1 MVSVEGMCI
10 GDFASQS
17 LFLPC
22 LLRISE
28 SSSDCSGDIACST
41 TLVCG
46 GAGANCADNDDSL
59 CDGSLICI
67 ANECSQRSAIFGDC
81 DDGDNADC
89 ANGLDCFS
97 GVCLGADGTPCS
109 ENDECINTCISSNCT
124 SFSSLSAA
132 CDDTE
137 DCNGPGL
144 ACSNGLCLLED
155 THSCNNNT
163 ECINVCIDSIC
174 GPQSGNGDE
183 CDLGE
188 TADCAAPSE
197 CFGTVCLLGDGQACS
212 SNAECYNV
220 CINSVCNVAAGVS
233 GTCDETS
240 DCDGEELVCT
250 ASACLVSN
258 GNPCANNADCVHVC
272 IEDLCV
278 LPSVVEGNCDAGDN
292 DDCNAP
298 AVCSATACLYE
309 AGTSCSSN
317 SQCIEECIS
326 GTCQPASTLG
336 GPCDS
341 GDDLDCSLPLVC
353 YREQCLKPNGQACNN
368 NDECVRVCIENIC
381 SDVEGM
387 GEPCD
392 EEADCQGFI
401 DCGEDDLCG
410 GPGASC
416 TPNNDTL
423 CNTQLGAEVCI
434 FNKCDGLKPISGLC
448 QEDADCEG
456 SIGCSSGTCGSA
468 GASCVSNTD
477 CNSAA
482 SLTCVGQ
489 TCLPIAG
496 LGGQCDAHDPDD
508 CVDNIDCGNGGV
520 CGGSGAG
527 EFVSQF
533 SRETHQLY
541 LTFYSYNLVDC
552 GLNNDNLCQSTLIC
566 FDTTCETPRSN
577 TKACFENEDCNSK
590 ACVNG
595 FCAPILG
602 LGWPCD
608 DPDDCGSA
616 GTIDCSS
623 GLCGGAGAACA
634 PNDDAVCLQGMVCI
648 SDVCTQ
654 KGVLAGSCEDD
665 SDCASGR
672 CITGICSNS
681 ADIGDVCDSD
691 IDCGGLLACSS
702 QSSTC
707 GGFEAE
713 CVNNRDDLCAP
724 PLVCLEDECGSL
736 ISNGNSCAENK
747 DCVSSACIGGV
758 CSNPNGV
765 DSPCDPFDSQDC
777 NSPIECSETTCGGSG
792 ATCVDDNDSLCG
804 SGLKCIDGNCR
815 SPSALNGPCDAANSD
830 CASPLVCI
838 YDKCVNPSAVSGPC
852 DPSDGNSDCQDPLAC
867 APQGI
872 CGGAGSDCGQD
883 NDALCAANLVCVL
896 DVCALPVGNG
906 GSCAENDDCVNVC
919 VGGTCRPVGNAGDD
933 CDQMDDCGSGTSCS
947 GGVCGGPNA
956 DCASNN
962 DQLCAPSLVCLPGD
976 LCGVPLLDTAVC
988 DENSDCDSRLTCL
1001 KGQCSDLSLL
1011 DSDCD
1016 VGDNADC
1023 EDDSVNCSP
1032 SGQCGG
1038 EGAVCSGNDD
1048 AYCGS
1053 DLACVQGECKPLQ
1066 GNGGSCGENLD
1077 CITDSTCINGLCSD
1091 PASPGEPCDAGD
1103 AADCSGSSSCGD
1115 ASQPICG
1122 GSGSS
1127 CAGGGS
1133 DSADDA
1139 LCVGGLVCVNLVCH
1153 GTQANGGS
1161 CDTNSDCESG
1171 VCVSDTCKDAG
1182 TAGEACDLADGN
1194 VDCDPAYGCGEDG
1207 VCGGNDADC
1216 SNNDDAQCF
1225 EDRKCIAGHCNH
1237 PVANGAQC
1245 DTSNDECISGH
1256 CINSAC
1262 SEAASV
1268 GEQCDF
1274 GDDSDC
1280 EGEIGCGTDLVCG
1293 GAGSGGC
1300 GNDDSQC
1307 NTGLI
1312 CSFDTC
1318 APAVAVGSA
1327 CDADNSDCAS
1337 NHCINGICTAV
1348 PSSVGGVCDVGDPSD
1363 CNGNVD
1369 CGSDSVCG
1377 GFLSDCAVNDDSLC
1391 DASVGFVCVFDR
1403 CQNRVAFNGD
1413 CDSDNRDCEEGFT
1426 CISSSCSVY
1435 SAMGGPC
1442 DDAGDCF
1449 DSGVDCSPSR
1459 KCGGIGAA
1467 CGNDDSL
1474 CASSNIC
1481 VQGSCHVPVGRGG
1494 ACGENKDC
1502 VSGICVFGTC
1512 KLAGSVSEDCDDNL
1526 DCRDELECGLDD
1538 EICGGEG
1545 AGCADNQDTSCA
1557 GSNVCVN
1564 GTCQP
1569 PQDSGRSCQENKDCS
1584 SSVCIDMSCQEEASS
1599 IGQACDTGEDSDC
1612 ESGYSCG
1619 TDGICGGNGAACS
1632 GNADSY
1638 CESPR
1643 VCALG
1648 VCVQLQPNGSLCSEP
1663 EDCCCQGRCIEGT
1676 CSPPSQVDG
1685 PCQEPDDCVGAI
1697 SCAQS
1702 GTCGGVG
1709 AGCNS
1714 SIVCSP
1720 SLFCHNGHCSW
1731 PLPDGA
1737 VCDNDSDCSS
1747 GACIE
1752 SKCLPPSNKG
1762 GKCDSEDNND
1772 CSGDVGCGS
1781 DNVCGSVYAPCNDN
1795 NALCTENL
1803 VCAGGL
1809 CSEIVQNGGVC
1820 EQDSDCQS
1828 TNCEDGICAAD
1839 TSIGDLCENSN
1850 QCLGDIQCF
1859 GGQCGG
1865 AGATVRHLAW
1875 YL

>member
-1 MVSVEGMCI
+1 M
-10 GDFASQS
+10 
-17 LFLPC
+17 
-22 LLRISE
+22 
-28 SSSDCSGDIACST
+28 
-41 TLVCG
+41 
-46 GAGANCADNDDSL
+46 
-59 CDGSLICI
+59 
-67 ANECSQRSAIFGDC
+67 
-81 DDGDNADC
+81 
-89 ANGLDCFS
+89 
-97 GVCLGADGTPCS
+97 
-109 ENDECINTCISSNCT
+109 
-124 SFSSLSAA
+124 
-132 CDDTE
+132 
-137 DCNGPGL
+137 
-144 ACSNGLCLLED
+144 
-155 THSCNNNT
+155 
-163 ECINVCIDSIC
+163 
-174 GPQSGNGDE
+174 
-183 CDLGE
+183 
-188 TADCAAPSE
+188 
-197 CFGTVCLLGDGQACS
+197 
-212 SNAECYNV
+212 
-220 CINSVCNVAAGVS
+220 
-233 GTCDETS
+233 
-240 DCDGEELVCT
+240 
-250 ASACLVSN
+250 
-258 GNPCANNADCVHVC
+258 
-272 IEDLCV
+272 
-278 LPSVVEGNCDAGDN
+278 
-292 DDCNAP
+292 
-298 AVCSATACLYE
+298 
-309 AGTSCSSN
+309 
-317 SQCIEECIS
+317 
-326 GTCQPASTLG
+326 
-336 GPCDS
+336 
-341 GDDLDCSLPLVC
+341 
-353 YREQCLKPNGQACNN
+353 
-368 NDECVRVCIENIC
+368 
-381 SDVEGM
+381 
-387 GEPCD
+387 
-392 EEADCQGFI
+392 
-401 DCGEDDLCG
+401 
-410 GPGASC
+410 
-416 TPNNDTL
+416 
-423 CNTQLGAEVCI
+423 
-434 FNKCDGLKPISGLC
+434 
-448 QEDADCEG
+448 
-456 SIGCSSGTCGSA
+456 
-468 GASCVSNTD
+468 
-477 CNSAA
+477 
-482 SLTCVGQ
+482 
-489 TCLPIAG
+489 
-496 LGGQCDAHDPDD
+496 
-508 CVDNIDCGNGGV
+508 
-520 CGGSGAG
+520 
-527 EFVSQF
+527 
-533 SRETHQLY
+533 
-541 LTFYSYNLVDC
+541 
-552 GLNNDNLCQSTLIC
+552 IC

-608 DPDDCGSA
+608 DPDDCGSE

-623 GLCGGAGAACA
+623 GVCGGAGAS
-634 PNDDAVCLQGMVCI
+634 CI
-648 SDVCTQ
+648 SNDHTVCTQ
-654 KGVLAGSCEDD
+654 QLVCIDDVCSEKAVFGGSCEDD
-665 SDCASGR
+665 SDCTTGR
-672 CITGICSNS
+672 CISSICSN
-681 ADIGDVCDSD
+681 AVGIGENCDSNV
-691 IDCGGLLACSS
+691 DCVGAATCSS
-702 QSSTC
+702 QSFTC
-707 GGFEAE
+707 GGPIAT
-713 CVNNRDDLCAP
+713 CANNRDDLCLP
-724 PLVCLEDECGSL
+724 ELVCLVDQCGSRL
-736 ISNGNSCAENK
+736 DIGNDCNENQ
-747 DCVSSACIGGV
+747 DCGSGACIGGM
-758 CSNPNGV
+758 CSSPSGV

-1171 VCVSDTCKDAG
+1171 VCVSDTCKDWG

-1194 VDCDPAYGCGEDG
+1194 VDCDPPYGCGEDG
-1207 VCGGNDADC
+1207 VCGGNDAGC

-1391 DASVGFVCVFDR
+1391 DPSAGFVCIAGKCRPRSQQYQPCAGD
-1403 CQNRVAFNGD
+1403 NGD
-1413 CDSDNRDCEEGFT
+1413 CAEDLT
-1426 CISSSCSVY
+1426 CVSEQCITMVVI
-1435 SAMGGPC
+1435 GGPC
-1442 DDAGDCF
+1442 DDSHDCV
-1449 DSGVDCSPSR
+1449 DEKVKCGSGI
-1459 KCGGIGAA
+1459 CGGIGSDCAKNDDNLCANDAICVFGLCRERVHRGGQCQENVDCRTNVCVKNTCTVLGGVGSPCEEQGDCRSPLDCSNDICGGKGAA
-1467 CGNDDSL
+1467 CQNNDDSSCGSDLVCIGQQCNKPSLEGQACFEAGDCLSQVCIASKCKAAPAGSGEQCDLGQDHDCKGDFNCGSDQMCGGVDAACANNLNTL
-1474 CASSNIC
+1474 CTGDLMCIFEKCAAPQPKGAACEDHSDCRDGRCIFGKCNTQQDTDGSCENSSDCIGDIACSGGRCGGRNAACTTSEMCAHYLFCWNGACVPPLPNGAACLENSDCRTQVCINKICHEGSLPGQSCDNDDSADCVGQFGCGSSNIC
-1481 VQGSCHVPVGRGG
+1481 G
-1494 ACGENKDC
+1494 AND
-1502 VSGICVFGTC
+1502 
-1512 KLAGSVSEDCDDNL
+1512 AP
-1526 DCRDELECGLDD
+1526 
-1538 EICGGEG
+1538 
-1545 AGCADNQDTSCA
+1545 CADND
-1557 GSNVCVN
+1557 
-1564 GTCQP
+1564 
-1569 PQDSGRSCQENKDCS
+1569 E
-1584 SSVCIDMSCQEEASS
+1584 
-1599 IGQACDTGEDSDC
+1599 
-1612 ESGYSCG
+1612 
-1619 TDGICGGNGAACS
+1619 
-1632 GNADSY
+1632 
-1638 CESPR
+1638 
-1643 VCALG
+1643 
-1648 VCVQLQPNGSLCSEP
+1648 LCL
-1663 EDCCCQGRCIEGT
+1663 
-1676 CSPPSQVDG
+1676 
-1685 PCQEPDDCVGAI
+1685 
-1697 SCAQS
+1697 
-1702 GTCGGVG
+1702 
-1709 AGCNS
+1709 
-1714 SIVCSP
+1714 P
-1720 SLFCHNGHCSW
+1720 SLVCRGQVCLVKGDNG
-1731 PLPDGA
+1731 
-1737 VCDNDSDCSS
+1737 
-1747 GACIE
+1747 E
-1752 SKCLPPSNKG
+1752 
-1762 GKCDSEDNND
+1762 
-1772 CSGDVGCGS
+1772 
-1781 DNVCGSVYAPCNDN
+1781 
-1795 NALCTENL
+1795 
-1803 VCAGGL
+1803 
-1809 CSEIVQNGGVC
+1809 VC
-1820 EQDSDCQS
+1820 EQDSDCVS
-1828 TNCEDGICAAD
+1828 HYCHLDDGVCAAHSD
-1839 TSIGDLCENSN
+1839 VGDDCTNHQECIGAV
-1850 QCLGDIQCF
+1850 QCSDGK
-1859 GGQCGG
+1859 CGG
-1865 AGATVRHLAW
+1865 SGAEVSRFIKYQW
-1875 YL
+1875 